1 MLTVSVVVPT
11 YNTIAYLPDA
21 IDSIL
26 RQTFE
31 DFEILLVNDGST
43 DVTDQWAKK
52 LVDPRIRY
60 IHQENQGL
68 SAARNTG
75 INLAQGRYIAL
86 LDADDLWESTKLE
99 KQVAYLEENPEVGM
113 VHSWVSFM
121 DGEGR
126 STGRI
131 WKTYAE
137 GMALP
142 RLLHRNDV
150 AVLSVLVR
158 RECFTSVG
166 AFDPSLRSL
175 EDWDMW
181 LRLTVY
187 YPIAVIKEPLARYRQ
202 LPGSMSRNCE
212 VMENSFKRVID
223 RHFDLAPEHL
233 QHLRDRSYSSAY
245 QCLAWKAI
253 QGDRPDFDVAWAYY
267 QLALRF
273 YPRTLLT
280 LDALKLLMAI
290 QIQKQLTPSGY
301 DRLLGKFYAL
311 RRLMPVR

>member
-1 MLTVSVVVPT
+1 MLTVSVIVPT
-11 YNTIAYLPDA
+11 YNTLTYLPDA

-26 RQTFE
+26 KQTFE
-31 DFEILLVNDGST
+31 DFEIILVNDGST
-43 DVTDQWAKK
+43 DRTDQWAKK
-52 LVDPRIRY
+52 LTDPRIRY
-60 IHQENQGL
+60 IYQENQGL

-75 INLAQGRYIAL
+75 IDLAQGRYVAL
-86 LDADDLWESTKLE
+86 LDADDLWEPTKLE
-99 KQVAYLEENPEVGM
+99 KQVAYLEANPEVGM

-121 DGEGR
+121 DEQGR

-137 GMALP
+137 GMALSQ
-142 RLLHRNDV
+142 LLHRNDV

-158 RECFTSVG
+158 RECFAKVG

-181 LRLTVY
+181 LRLAVHY
-187 YPIAVIKEPLARYRQ
+187 SIAVIKEPLARYRQ

-212 VMENSFKRVID
+212 VMENSFKKVIN
-223 RHFDLAPEHL
+223 RHFDLAPKHL
-233 QHLRDRSYSSAY
+233 HYLRDRSYASAN

-253 QGDRPDFDVAWAYY
+253 QGDRPDIPLAWAYY
-267 QLALRF
+267 QSALRF
-273 YPRTLLT
+273 YPKMLLT
-280 LDALKLLMAI
+280 LDALKLLLAI
-290 QIQKQLTPSGY
+290 QMQKQLTPLGY

-311 RRLMPVR
+311 RRLMIAR